1 MHQERIQHDAAVK
14 TALQIALRRAR
25 ASLILDRWTGN
36 VTRPTQRGPAARQVQ
51 PRARN

>member
-1 MHQERIQHDAAVK
+1 MHQERLPHDVAVK

-36 VTRPTQRGPAARQVQ
+36 ETRPTQRGPSARQI
-51 PRARN
+51 RT